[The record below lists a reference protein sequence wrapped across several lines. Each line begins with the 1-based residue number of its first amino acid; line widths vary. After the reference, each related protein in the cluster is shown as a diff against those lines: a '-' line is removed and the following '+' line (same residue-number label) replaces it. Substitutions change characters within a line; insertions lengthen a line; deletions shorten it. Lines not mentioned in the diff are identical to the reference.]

1 VSFAPGS
8 SRPSASG
15 STPRGRSSLPARRS
29 PAGSLSGIDRRRR
42 HPRPGHLFRRN
53 GLLRSLDARGVKY
66 RSELAD
72 ESGDGVRAGG
82 RSVVGGEGEAVGR
95 R

>member
-1 VSFAPGS
+1 MLIRRIEINFPPQTFASRFGPPSLTGS
-8 SRPSASG
+8 R
-15 STPRGRSSLPARRS
+15 STFGT
-29 PAGSLSGIDRRRR
+29 DRMWVAA
-42 HPRPGHLFRRN
+42 
-53 GLLRSLDARGVKY
+53 DARGVKY

>member
-1 VSFAPGS
+1 MWVA
-8 SRPSASG
+8 A
-15 STPRGRSSLPARRS
+15 
-29 PAGSLSGIDRRRR
+29 
-42 HPRPGHLFRRN
+42 
-53 GLLRSLDARGVKY
+53 DARGVKY